1 MGRYVPSFI
10 YLILPIL
17 CSTCIKGTYFNVGLG
32 ACGEFDTDDDAI
44 VAISADLYG
53 DGGYCNRVRN
63 YTAIFISHGAYL
75 YTK

>member
-1 MGRYVPSFI
+1 MGRYVSSVI
-10 YLILPIL
+10 YHILLNL
-17 CSTCIKGTYFNVGLG
+17 CSIRIKGTYFNVGLG

-53 DGGYCNRVRN
+53 DGSYCNRVRN
-63 YTAIFISHGAYL
+63 YTSISSYRRAYL